1 MLTRRGPASD
11 AEDTNQHV
19 LCVEV
24 PLAGDPLPS
33 FDCPHKR
40 MTHHIS
46 VAMHVSKPPLG
57 PRIHFEGLLVY
68 LIPSGISAQPVD
80 IDEVPEQR
88 DRAIRGWDE
97 VLQTSSAIATTSGDP
112 SETSPLGRP

>member
-11 AEDTNQHV
+11 AEDAFQHA
-19 LCVEV
+19 LCVEA
-24 PLAGDPLPS
+24 PLAGDPPPS
-33 FDCPHKR
+33 FDCHRKR

-57 PRIHFEGLLVY
+57 PRIHFEGLLVC
-68 LIPSGISAQPVD
+68 LISSGISAQPVD

-88 DRAIRGWDE
+88 DHAI
-97 VLQTSSAIATTSGDP
+97 Q
-112 SETSPLGRP
+112 